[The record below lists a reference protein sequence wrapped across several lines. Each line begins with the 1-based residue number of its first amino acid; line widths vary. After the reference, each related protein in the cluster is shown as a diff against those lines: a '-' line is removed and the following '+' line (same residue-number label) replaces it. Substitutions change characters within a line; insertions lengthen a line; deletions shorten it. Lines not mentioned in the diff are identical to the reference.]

1 MNLNEAKELLENNG
15 YIVEASKNLIS
26 PDVDELVNDIMAHP
40 CFDQYADEWDYYS
53 LAQMDIEWLKEFL
66 DELEMQEDPEL

>member
-1 MNLNEAKELLENNG
+1 MQLYEAKQILKNAG
-15 YIVEASKNLIS
+15 YIVEASKNFIS

-53 LAQMDIEWLKEFL
+53 LAEMDIEWLKEFL
-66 DELEMQEDPEL
+66 NELEMQEDPEL

>member
-1 MNLNEAKELLENNG
+1 MQLDEAITELEEHG

-26 PDVDELVNDIMAHP
+26 PEVDELVNDIMAHP

-53 LAQMDIEWLKEFL
+53 LAQMGIEWLKEFL
-66 DELEMQEDPEL
+66 NELETQEDPEL

>member
-1 MNLNEAKELLENNG
+1 MRLDEAKQILKKAG
-15 YIVEASKNLIS
+15 YIIEDSKNLIS

-40 CFDQYADEWDYYS
+40 CFEQYADEWDYYS

-66 DELEMQEDPEL
+66 DELETQEVPEL